1 MIEQNNR
8 INEYNILILGF
19 VFAEKHKASK
29 LTDSMERVWICL
41 WYLRFTTVSDYLP
54 LVSSNIPLFI
64 YFSEQ
69 L

>member
-29 LTDSMERVWICL
+29 LTDSMERVWI
-41 WYLRFTTVSDYLP
+41 
-54 LVSSNIPLFI
+54 
-64 YFSEQ
+64 
-69 L
+69 